1 MDMGKLVIWSVL
13 LSPLVALS
21 FMWYRLS
28 SVVMSPTIRI
38 IAWLVT
44 GSYSFLLCG
53 LVCSPILGPWYS
65 IARQLIICA
74 NLIGVLISGIT
85 VLFRRHPARW
95 SVVLSCG
102 LVALAWFYALAVS
115 EVV

>member
-1 MDMGKLVIWSVL
+1 MDKVVIWSVL
-13 LSPLVALS
+13 LGPLAALS

-28 SVVMSPTIRI
+28 PVVMSPTIRI
-38 IAWLVT
+38 IAWMVT
-44 GSYSFLLCG
+44 GSYPFLLCG
-53 LVCSPILGPWYS
+53 LVFPPILGPWYS
-65 IARQLIICA
+65 IARQLIMCT
-74 NLIGVLISGIT
+74 NLIGVLISGIA

-102 LVALAWFYALAVS
+102 LVALAWFYALAIS